1 MNYKWRARRPSTWKG
16 IVAGLAGGLAG
27 AWVMNQFQKGSSKAS
42 EVISS
47 RLSDGQKQSM
57 TQKRAA
63 DGAAATTIAADRIMR
78 PILGRRLRRDEKK
91 IAGPIMHYA
100 FASALG
106 SAYGATAEYLP
117 AVRMVC
123 GIPYGAA
130 VFAGADELAVPA
142 LKLSRGPSEY
152 PISKHLNALSSHVVF
167 GLTSE
172 LVRRGIRRVL
182 GS

>member
-1 MNYKWRARRPSTWKG
+1 MNYKWKARRPSTWKG

-27 AWVMNQFQKGSSKAS
+27 AWAMNQFQKGYSKAS
-42 EVISS
+42 DAVSS
-47 RLSDGQKQSM
+47 RMNNGESESM
-57 TQKRAA
+57 TKKRVV
-63 DGAAATTIAADRIMR
+63 DGPAATTIAADRLMR
-78 PILGRRLRRDEKK
+78 PILGRRLSRDEKK
-91 IAGPIMHYA
+91 IAGPVVHYA

-106 SAYGATAEYLP
+106 SGYGAVAEHAP
-117 AVRMVC
+117 MVKMLW

-142 LKLSRGPSEY
+142 LKLSRGPKEY
-152 PISKHLNALSSHVVF
+152 PVSKHLNALSTHVVF

-172 LVRRGIRRVL
+172 LVRRGVRRML

>member
-1 MNYKWRARRPSTWKG
+1 MRRRSTWKG
-16 IVAGLAGGLAG
+16 IVAGLAGGIAG
-27 AWVMNQFQKGSSKAS
+27 AWVMNQFQKGYSKAS
-42 EVISS
+42 DAISS
-47 RLSDGQKQSM
+47 RMSDGQKQNM
-57 TQKRAA
+57 KQKRAA
-63 DGAAATTIAADRIMR
+63 DEPAATTIAADRIMR
-78 PILGRRLRRDEKK
+78 PILGRRLTRDEKA
-91 IAGPIMHYA
+91 IAGPIVHYA

-106 SAYGATAEYLP
+106 SGYGALAEHAPVVKRL
-117 AVRMVC
+117 C

-172 LVRRGIRRVL
+172 LVRRGVRRAL